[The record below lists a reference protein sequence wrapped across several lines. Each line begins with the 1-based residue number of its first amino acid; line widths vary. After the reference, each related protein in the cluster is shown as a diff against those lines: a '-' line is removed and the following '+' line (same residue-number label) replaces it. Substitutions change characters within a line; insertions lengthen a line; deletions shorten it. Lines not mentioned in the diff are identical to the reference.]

1 MTSSASS
8 VRQRIHEALLG
19 PGSGKSG
26 WMLARYRGVTITSI
40 PGAGSWRRWLAKSM
54 SACDTA
60 GMDAL
65 SRSLARR
72 DPLRVA
78 AAVLGLSVLL
88 LLAAY
93 GFGLTAAPV
102 TVGGVVAAVALIG
115 IAGYGLLYAFRLGAG
130 GIVD

>member
-1 MTSSASS
+1 
-8 VRQRIHEALLG
+8 
-19 PGSGKSG
+19 
-26 WMLARYRGVTITSI
+26 
-40 PGAGSWRRWLAKSM
+40 M

-65 SRSLARR
+65 SRSLARW
-72 DPLRVA
+72 DPVRVA
-78 AAVLGLSVLL
+78 AGVLGLAALL

-102 TVGGVVAAVALIG
+102 TIGGVLAAVALIG
-115 IAGYGLLYAFRLGAG
+115 IAGSGLLYAWRPGAG